1 MAKKSIKKLWKEK
14 AQGKYHIGCI
24 FPNDT
29 PYGKYSDKKCYLSK
43 VKKNGEYEFTLDH
56 TYAKDFSEQKA
67 DEYIKKLQD
76 EFGGKIVNES
86 MNRKRINESA
96 RKVWWDADSDY
107 DYWMNEASD
116 EEVLDEYCNKYVID
130 ESEVDE
136 DFAEYDEDGN
146 IISYDYDKM
155 REWICHDDGFYRQY
169 AWEQLEDE
177 IENTISNQF
186 TNNILIIDDDGIM
199 GSDTDIFRF
208 IVDKVQDYYGGGT
221 IYVDE
226 DGNIEDWYTVPKTES
241 ARYRLARNIPEVVDI
256 VKEELEYREEH
267 AGEDDDDQLYY
278 NSQWYAG
285 LNQKE
290 LWLAVLN
297 DWLEDPTQIDW
308 SQVNKNYLVPIKAN
322 PNSADE

>member
-29 PYGKYSDKKCYLSK
+29 PYGKYSNKKCYLSK

-76 EFGGKIVNES
+76 EFGGKVVNES

-96 RKVWWDADSDY
+96 RRVWWDADSCY
-107 DYWMNEASD
+107 DYWTDEASD
-116 EEVLDEYCNKYVID
+116 EEVIEEFKEREWDLDDFRVLD
-130 ESEVDE
+130 DE
-136 DFAEYDEDGN
+136 DEPVEGEYDVDRMREYICNDDGWFRQDQWEILAN
-146 IISYDYDKM
+146 IIKY
-155 REWICHDDGFYRQY
+155 E
-169 AWEQLEDE
+169 L
-177 IENTISNQF
+177 SNQF
-186 TNNILIIDDDGIM
+186 TNNILIIDDDAIM
-199 GSDTDIFRF
+199 GSDTDMVRF
-208 IVDKVQDYYGGGT
+208 VGEKVEDYYGGGT

-226 DGNIEDWYTVPKTES
+226 DGNIEDWYTIPSTES
-241 ARYRLARNIPEVVDI
+241 GKYRLARNIPEVIDD
-256 VKEELEYREEH
+256 VKSELEYREEH
-267 AGEDDDDQLYY
+267 AGEEDDDQLYY

-290 LWLAVLN
+290 LWLAVLD
-297 DWLEDPTQIDW
+297 DWLEDPSQIDW
-308 SQVNKNYLVPIKAN
+308 GEVNKSCLVPIKAD
-322 PNSADE
+322 PNNVDE